1 MIQVNAKTDLY
12 LHLIT
17 GLPVQ
22 DNMLCLLLILN
33 KKNLKDLGLVLSLQ
47 VTIIELDR
55 VPAIKKKIDL

>member
-1 MIQVNAKTDLY
+1 MIQVNVKTVLY

-33 KKNLKDLGLVLSLQ
+33 KKNLKDLGLVLLLQ

-55 VPAIKKKIDL
+55 VPVIKKKIDL